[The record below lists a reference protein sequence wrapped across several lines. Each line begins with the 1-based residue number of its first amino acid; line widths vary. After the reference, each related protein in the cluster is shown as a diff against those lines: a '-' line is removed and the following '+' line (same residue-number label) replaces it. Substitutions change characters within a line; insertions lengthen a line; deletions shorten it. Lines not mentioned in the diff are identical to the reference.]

1 MENVRETR
9 EMITY
14 IKGQKYKV
22 VAILADENSNLVSPE
37 EWNDTSR
44 IELVRCWNTYNAA
57 TTFLTGM
64 MDMHEAANPKT
75 QFRSVATEEVPAEIT
90 RSINLLRTSFIL
102 NLTEYMLMVAPE
114 WMERGVGFLD
124 FEPPVMWEM
133 KVWKYDKFGN
143 LLSDEPYLLKLR

>member
-14 IKGQKYKV
+14 AKGQKYKV
-22 VAILADENSNLVSPE
+22 VAGMTVE
-37 EWNDTSR
+37 ECR
-44 IELVRCWNTYNAA
+44 GALEKLLRCWNTYNSA

-64 MDMHEAANPKT
+64 MDMHSSANPKT
-75 QFRSVATEEVPAEIT
+75 RLRSISTEEVPVEIA
-90 RSINLLRTSFIL
+90 RSINLLRTSFVL
-102 NLTEYMLMVAPE
+102 NLTEYMLMIAPE
-114 WMERGVGFLD
+114 WMEHGVGFLD
-124 FEPPVMWEM
+124 FDPPMMQEM

>member
-22 VAILADENSNLVSPE
+22 VAILADKNSTLVSPE

-44 IELVRCWNTYNAA
+44 ENLVRCWNTYNAA

-90 RSINLLRTSFIL
+90 RAINLLRTSFIL
-102 NLTEYMLMVAPE
+102 NLTEYMLMIAPE
-114 WMERGVGFLD
+114 WMEYGVGFLD

>member
-22 VAILADENSNLVSPE
+22 VAGMTVE
-37 EWNDTSR
+37 ER
-44 IELVRCWNTYNAA
+44 RGALEKLVRCWNTYNAA
-57 TTFLTGM
+57 TTFLTGT

-75 QFRSVATEEVPAEIT
+75 QLRSVSTEEVPAEIA
-90 RSINLLRTSFIL
+90 RSINLLRASFIL
-102 NLTEYMLMVAPE
+102 KLTEYMLMIAPE
-114 WMERGVGFLD
+114 WMEYGVGFLD
-124 FEPPVMWEM
+124 FDPPMMQEM

>member
-9 EMITY
+9 EMTAY

-22 VAILADENSNLVSPE
+22 VAIMADKNSGLVSAE

-44 IELVRCWNTYNAA
+44 ENLVRCWNTYNSA
-57 TTFLTGM
+57 TMFLTGM

-75 QFRSVATEEVPAEIT
+75 QLRSVATEEIPAEIA
-90 RSINLLRTSFIL
+90 RAINLLRTSFVL
-102 NLTEYMLMVAPE
+102 NLMEYILMIAPE
-114 WMERGVGFLD
+114 WMEQGVGFLD
-124 FEPPVMWEM
+124 FDPPVMWEM

>member
-1 MENVRETR
+1 METTRETR
-9 EMITY
+9 EMITC

-22 VAILADENSNLVSPE
+22 VAGMTAE
-37 EWNDTSR
+37 EQHGAL
-44 IELVRCWNTYNAA
+44 EKLLRCWNTYNSA

-64 MDMHEAANPKT
+64 MDMHEAVNPKT
-75 QFRSVATEEVPAEIT
+75 QFRSVATEEIPAEIT

-114 WMERGVGFLD
+114 WMEHGVGFLD
-124 FEPPVMWEM
+124 FDPPTIQEM

-143 LLSDEPYLLKLR
+143 LLSDDPYLLKLR

>member
-9 EMITY
+9 EMTAY

-22 VAILADENSNLVSPE
+22 VAIMADKNSDFVSAE

-44 IELVRCWNTYNAA
+44 ENLVRCWNTYNAA

-75 QFRSVATEEVPAEIT
+75 QIRSIATEEIPAEIA
-90 RSINLLRTSFIL
+90 RAINLLRTSFVL
-102 NLTEYMLMVAPE
+102 NMMEYMLMIAPE
-114 WMERGVGFLD
+114 WMEQGVGFLD
-124 FEPPVMWEM
+124 FDPPVMWEM

>member
-9 EMITY
+9 EMTVY

-22 VAILADENSNLVSPE
+22 VAILADKNSTFVSPE
-37 EWNDTSR
+37 EWNDTSMK
-44 IELVRCWNTYNAA
+44 ELVRCWNTYNAA

-75 QFRSVATEEVPAEIT
+75 QLRSVATEEVPAEIV
-90 RSINLLRTSFIL
+90 RSINLLRTAFIL
-102 NLTEYMLMVAPE
+102 NLTEYMLMIAPE
-114 WMERGVGFLD
+114 WMEYGVGFLD
-124 FEPPVMWEM
+124 FEPLVMWEM

>member
-1 MENVRETR
+1 MENAHETR

-22 VAILADENSNLVSPE
+22 VAVMTAE
-37 EWNDTSR
+37 EQHGAL
-44 IELVRCWNTYNAA
+44 EKLLRCWNTYNSA

-75 QFRSVATEEVPAEIT
+75 QFRSVTTEEVPAEIAS
-90 RSINLLRTSFIL
+90 SINLLRISFVL

-114 WMERGVGFLD
+114 WMEYGVGFLD
-124 FEPPVMWEM
+124 FDPPVMREM
-133 KVWKYDKFGN
+133 KVWKYDKFGT
-143 LLSDEPYLLKLR
+143 LLSDEPHLLKL

>member
-9 EMITY
+9 EMTAY

-22 VAILADENSNLVSPE
+22 VAIMADKNSGLVSAE

-44 IELVRCWNTYNAA
+44 ENLVRCWNTYNAA

-75 QFRSVATEEVPAEIT
+75 QLRSVATEEIPAEIA
-90 RSINLLRTSFIL
+90 RAINLLRTSFVL
-102 NLTEYMLMVAPE
+102 NLMEYMLMIAPE
-114 WMERGVGFLD
+114 WMEQGVGFLD
-124 FEPPVMWEM
+124 FDPPVMWEM